1 MCYKR
6 AIDLTL
12 NGGDVMAKTIA
23 VVGAGLMGSGIA
35 QSIAM
40 AGKDVRLYDISEA
53 ALDKGLASIQKSLS
67 RFVKAGKLSEQDA
80 KQTLQRIRT
89 ATGLQEAVQDV
100 DVVIEAVPED
110 LTLKKDVFQQLD
122 RYTKQE
128 AILATN
134 TSELSVTALAA
145 ATARPDKVIGMHW
158 FNPAPVMK
166 LIEIVKG
173 ETTSDDTVAAIQ
185 HLSKEIGKETVIVK
199 DRQGFVTTRAI
210 AAHMIECI
218 RMYEEGIASAEDI
231 DKAVRLGLNY
241 PMGPLELADMVGLD
255 TMLFVSENLTEAYGD
270 RFRAPQL
277 LRKLV
282 EAGYLGRKTGRGF
295 YTYNE

>member
-1 MCYKR
+1 
-6 AIDLTL
+6 
-12 NGGDVMAKTIA
+12 MADTIA
-23 VVGAGLMGSGIA
+23 VIGAGVMGSGIA
-35 QSIAM
+35 QTAAM
-40 AGKDVRLYDISEA
+40 AGKTVYLYDVSEA
-53 ALDKGLASIQKSLS
+53 ALQNGLASAEKSLR
-67 RFVKAGKLSEQDA
+67 RFVKTGGLSEPEA
-80 KQTLQRIRT
+80 RAALGRIRST
-89 ATGLQEAVQDV
+89 VDLAEAVRGA
-100 DVVIEAVPED
+100 DVVIEAVPEN
-110 LTLKKDVFQQLD
+110 LALKKDVFQQLD
-122 RYTKQE
+122 QLAKPD

-145 ATARPDKVIGMHW
+145 ATKRPENVIGMHW

-173 ETTSDDTVAAIQ
+173 ETTSDDTVDAIRR
-185 HLSKEIGKETVIVK
+185 LSVELGKETVVVK

-218 RMYEEGIASAEDI
+218 RMYEEGVASVEDI

-241 PMGPLELADMVGLD
+241 PMGPFELADMVGLD
-255 TMLFVSENLTEAYGD
+255 TLLFVSENMTEAYGD

-282 EAGYLGRKTGRGF
+282 EAGHLGRKTGKGF
-295 YTYNE
+295 YTYAK